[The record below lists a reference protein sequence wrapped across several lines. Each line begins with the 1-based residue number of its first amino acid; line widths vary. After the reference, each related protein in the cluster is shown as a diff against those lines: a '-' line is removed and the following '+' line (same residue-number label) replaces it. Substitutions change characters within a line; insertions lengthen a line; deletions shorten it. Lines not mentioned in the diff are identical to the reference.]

1 MSYQENTD
9 RLIWTDYYDD
19 FEDWKESTDEE
30 YLSLPEDRLR
40 EIFYE
45 ANADNLDDERC
56 NLDIQLSA
64 PILVIGDLGLWNG
77 RRTGYREINSGN
89 VRDCLYSDTDYTTW
103 YVDKNGEF
111 RCDAIH
117 HDSTNYY
124 RYRAYRDGVTD
135 EQIEDLKEK
144 IYFGVATEKDIEKV
158 TRRLGDDIG
167 EVYGW
172 TFPEK
177 TMKREV
183 YAR

>member
-77 RRTGYREINSGN
+77 RRT
-89 VRDCLYSDTDYTTW
+89 
-103 YVDKNGEF
+103 
-111 RCDAIH
+111 
-117 HDSTNYY
+117 
-124 RYRAYRDGVTD
+124 
-135 EQIEDLKEK
+135 
-144 IYFGVATEKDIEKV
+144 
-158 TRRLGDDIG
+158 
-167 EVYGW
+167 
-172 TFPEK
+172 
-177 TMKREV
+177 
-183 YAR
+183 